1 MKAKRIGNL
10 MLMPHG
16 VLDSLLKLLN
26 VIRIDKLRKNGL
38 VNIMKLE

>member
-1 MKAKRIGNL
+1 